1 MEAVLVPGP
10 AAKYK
15 PEAGTKKLHVLGW
28 DLDFGNIFLFLFGNI
43 FFVSNSSEPQCIEAL
58 LLSVFVLCF
67 QSILSSIPWPA
78 GSAAAAGLG
87 PKFVASVKIP
97 GRPPIRVFRTL
108 RRRDQSVDS

>member
-1 MEAVLVPGP
+1 MEAVLVPRPSRKVQAGGWNKEVTCVGMGFGFR
-10 AAKYK
+10 KY
-15 PEAGTKKLHVLGW
+15 
-28 DLDFGNIFLFLFGNI
+28 IFVFFRNI

-67 QSILSSIPWPA
+67 QSILSYTQWPA

-97 GRPPIRVFRTL
+97 GRPPSVPYTAAPRPE
-108 RRRDQSVDS
+108 RR

>member
-15 PEAGTKKLHVLGW
+15 PEAGTKKLHVLGC
-28 DLDFGNIFLFLFGNI
+28 LDFGNIFLFFFGNI

-67 QSILSSIPWPA
+67 QSILSSIQWPA
-78 GSAAAAGLG
+78 GSAAAAGSDRSL
-87 PKFVASVKIP
+87 
-97 GRPPIRVFRTL
+97 L
-108 RRRDQSVDS
+108 LL

>member
-28 DLDFGNIFLFLFGNI
+28 DLDFGNIFLFFRKYFFLFQTPL
-43 FFVSNSSEPQCIEAL
+43 SHSYIEAL

-67 QSILSSIPWPA
+67 QSILSYTQWPA

-97 GRPPIRVFRTL
+97 GRPPSVPYTAAPRPE
-108 RRRDQSVDS
+108 RR

>member
-1 MEAVLVPGP
+1 MSPGP

-28 DLDFGNIFLFLFGNI
+28 MGFGFRKYIFVFFFGNI

-67 QSILSSIPWPA
+67 QSILSYTQWPA

-97 GRPPIRVFRTL
+97 GRPPSVPYTAAPRPE
-108 RRRDQSVDS
+108 RR